1 MASKYSKPK
10 KDDEICDGTIKI
22 GFPNSFG
29 KCFDDTAK
37 LCKKGELINE
47 SVISSLVDFLLCL
60 VEYVLNS
67 SPAEISRDTLCN
79 VIRGAFAILPDSM
92 TDIGDQY
99 LSLGSCR

>member
-37 LCKKGELINE
+37 LCKKGELIN
-47 SVISSLVDFLLCL
+47 CL